1 MPLDFVPIT
10 KWLNMQKMSNE
21 GDIQNYG
28 CQSLDT
34 YIFSNKECEEI
45 SNYILKL
52 VKDFGDKLGYQ
63 YEDYKFTQSWLTWKY
78 PGQSHTSHTHA
89 NSLISGVFYYD
100 YVDQNTPS
108 IIFSDKLIYGL
119 LPLFIC
125 LALCPKIR
133 VFSYFVKIGNV
144 TCLSS

>member
-1 MPLDFVPIT
+1 MKSDIIQLFPKPIYKTIMPLDFVPIT

-63 YEDYKFTQSWLTWKY
+63 YEDYKFKNSNY
-78 PGQSHTSHTHA
+78 YHA
-89 NSLISGVFYYD
+89 WNNRKLD
-100 YVDQNTPS
+100 YIKNKKEVVEFLMQLVRS
-108 IIFSDKLIYGL
+108 
-119 LPLFIC
+119 
-125 LALCPKIR
+125 
-133 VFSYFVKIGNV
+133 
-144 TCLSS
+144 